1 MQVQVSLDE
10 NGLFD
15 LMYPKSATGE
25 LGPVHSIRVPGNG
38 AASVYYPLRMTSLG
52 NVPVRVTAVSELAA
66 DAVIRD
72 VYVRVSSIWLGLV
85 TLHPNITV
93 EKFCA

>member
-1 MQVQVSLDE
+1 MILVTLDVTLQVEVSLNE

-15 LMYPKSATGE
+15 LVYPNNDNRE
-25 LGPVHSIRVPGNG
+25 FGPVHSIRVPGNG

-52 NVPVRVTAVSELAA
+52 NVPVRVTAVSELAT

-72 VYVRVSSIWLGLV
+72 VYVRVSLL
-85 TLHPNITV
+85 LR
-93 EKFCA
+93 